1 MAYTISN
8 TDGSTLVLL
17 SDNTIDQS
25 STSLTLVGKNY
36 SNYGQYVNN
45 NFISLLENFA
55 GPFSSQP
62 RSPVTG
68 QLWYNTT
75 SKRLNVYDNGF
86 SAVGGAQVS
95 GSQPTVLSTGDL
107 WWDSSNNQL
116 NLYNGGQLF
125 TVGPAFS
132 KSVGTNGWW
141 VSTATIVDSTASIVQ
156 QVTFLSNYGTTI
168 GALSNETFT
177 MTSNDSKT
185 YFNTSTATVVSG
197 LTINANLQVNGQ
209 VSNYYLSAYVDIDVT
224 TSTNNVSVY
233 TQYQAQNLYIMERI
247 LNAMYPVLP
256 NTAHNEYGVPIGT
269 EARVVCKYST
279 PSTGMQIRRFKVVNQ
294 PGFGISWQP
303 YEVYSTGTTIANS
316 VAVVTNNPVNVMTP

>member
-8 TDGSTLVLL
+8 SDGSTLVLL

-36 SNYGQYVNN
+36 SNYGQYFNN
-45 NFISLLENFA
+45 NFVSLLENFA
-55 GPFSSQP
+55 GPFSSEP
-62 RSPVTG
+62 RSPVKG

-75 SKRLNVYDNGF
+75 SRRLNVYDGGF
-86 SAVGGAQVS
+86 TAVGGAIVS
-95 GSQPTVLSTGDL
+95 GSQPSVLSTGDL
-107 WWDSSNNQL
+107 WWDTSKSQL
-116 NLYNGGQLF
+116 NLYNGGQIF

-141 VSTATIVDSTASIVQ
+141 VSTATIVDSTSSISQ
-156 QVTFLSNYGTTI
+156 QVTFLSNYGTVI

-177 MTSNDSKT
+177 MTSSDSQT

-197 LTINANLQVNGQ
+197 LTIDANLQVNGQ
-209 VSNYYLSAYVDIDVT
+209 MSNYYLSAYVDIDVT

-233 TQYQAQNLYIMERI
+233 SQYQAQNSYIIQRV
-247 LNAMYPVLP
+247 LNAMFPVAA
-256 NTAHNEYGVPIGT
+256 NNSHKEYGVPLGT
-269 EARVVCKYST
+269 EVRVVCKYTT
-279 PSTGMQIRRFKVVNQ
+279 PSTGMQIRRFHVVNQ

-303 YEVYSTGTTIANS
+303 YEIYSTATSIANN
-316 VAVVTNNPVNVMTP
+316 VAVITNQPVNVMTP